1 MLQNILEAFTNLEP
15 KDKFTFIGL
24 LLTSGI
30 SLLTLIKT
38 ARINRKAAYLNSIT
52 KERIESMT
60 ELKEQVAKYLSFIR
74 RYQILELDIQERASF
89 LQELEYRKF
98 KIDFQLN
105 DAKANELE
113 ISITLNHINTL
124 IGIIENAEDSISV
137 GSLKQKLVKESF
149 PIIHADF
156 SQPEST
162 ILNASEQ
169 KNILKS
175 FLDKQLS
182 DLKMSLK
189 NHVKMEWEKIKEESN
204 NL

>member
-1 MLQNILEAFTNLEP
+1 MLQNILEAFTNLET
-15 KDKFTFIGL
+15 KDQFTFIGL

-30 SLLTLIKT
+30 SLLTLVKT
-38 ARINRKAAYLNSIT
+38 TRINRKAAYLNSVT

-60 ELKEQVAKYLSFIR
+60 ELKEQVAKYLSLIQ

-105 DAKANELE
+105 EAKTNELE

-124 IGIIENAEDSISV
+124 IGIIENTEDSISV
-137 GSLKQKLVKESF
+137 GNLKQKLVKESF
-149 PIIHADF
+149 PIIHSDF
-156 SQPEST
+156 SQPESI
-162 ILNASEQ
+162 ILHASEQ

-175 FLDKQLS
+175 FLNKQLS
-182 DLKMSLK
+182 NLKISLK
-189 NHVKMEWEKIKEESN
+189 K
-204 NL
+204 